1 MAVLSRDGTLSQGM
15 SVKEVMD
22 SWTLQ
27 TGFPVI
33 TVTRDYQDNTAT
45 LIQVS
50 YEYSSYY
57 SDQGLYQDTT
67 LTQVSYSSYYSLQG
81 LPGHNPHT
89 GQI

>member
-57 SDQGLYQDTT
+57 SDQGL
-67 LTQVSYSSYYSLQG
+67 
-81 LPGHNPHT
+81 PAHHRHPHT
-89 GQI
+89 GQL